1 MAIWEIETPEGAIYE
16 IEGDEEP
23 TEEQIDELI
32 KSLKETPEL
41 PKREEVEPWDPWSGR
56 VFAGAEDRLV
66 EPPAKEIEAIGA
78 DTEPTSPKTFAE
90 FLEESPL
97 TIQTPQEWGQ
107 EVGLKEFA
115 ARQVADRLSGVPED
129 VLEKQRKAFLGPTPL
144 QMITDPAIELLQGAI
159 GLPEA
164 AVGLVDII
172 PGVSG
177 AVGKALELG
186 GYGFQPAKAKEIL
199 HGLKSEE
206 AQAQAA
212 ELEKAEGVGETV
224 KLLLS
229 NPELLRSM
237 SLESLPLM
245 LGPGRVGAGIVSR
258 ALPAIGA
265 RTAALIGGGL
275 GEGAVSAGL
284 AAEQF
289 RQESETGELTGKQ
302 VLLSHATGATTTL
315 IGIFGGKLARRL
327 GIDDIDTLLA
337 GGKSTAETQQNAA
350 RIFLRVIGSA
360 VEEGAFEELPQSIAE
375 QIFSNL
381 ATGQPWD
388 KDVLK
393 QGIAGGMVGSLMGM
407 AGGAYGVARGEG
419 GGMTPEEFVKKIN
432 KRDLAGGNLH
442 LSIPGGMVV
451 DSISDLNAYAKAH
464 DRAVKDAEEA
474 RKKFREAKTEDEL
487 REHGSAAM
495 EHLTAAQ
502 LVKEAIQ
509 YAVNLGGWST
519 EKTKNKNLPKER
531 PLNWKE
537 NPHVAKWLVENAERF
552 GFDKLEDMQDVRD
565 FLLAPREASFPGL
578 TPGPTQGPV
587 PITEPPVE
595 SVKKP
600 AEEKLKFPGL
610 VAPKKATITEP
621 ETATQ
626 RPSHRG
632 VSLSPSEFVQ
642 KLDALDVAGGN
653 NALSIPAGM
662 SAASIADLEE
672 YAKARERAIQRNK
685 EVLEKYSQA
694 KTEEEKS
701 KFDKLLGQ
709 PQIASQMARE
719 AILYAVDWGTWS
731 RAESPPDLQAER
743 PLDWKKN
750 PDVAKW
756 LLDNAERIGID
767 KEPYMPQLRAAVE
780 AQSKKKAKPEGAAP
794 EQIPAPAKGAQF
806 TNVSTPG
813 ADSRAIS
820 GHYAV
825 VEASDAITSTQ
836 PGYDMRLQGRDRSS
850 RASAEQIQEIVSQL
864 KPWELG
870 ESHTSDQGAPFLNPN
885 NNVLSGNGRIM
896 ALRKH
901 YDAGGTQ
908 YKDWLVKNAAKFG
921 LNPDEVAKMQRPI
934 LVRYAT
940 DYGGLSE
947 PDFAARSNARVGAA
961 FTEAEFARSDAML
974 LENNP
979 DMLRLFNP
987 SEEGDIIAASNHSF
1001 LTAFV
1006 NSVIDG
1012 QSLRTREGFNSA
1024 ALSRRVKNA
1033 MLALVLGTER
1043 QNLISTLV
1051 ESSGDMG
1058 MSNLVNGVM
1067 RAASKLIQLRGT
1079 AYDISIPL
1087 GQALDD
1093 FVRIKRSGQKLVD
1106 FLGQRSLFG
1115 DDGRTAMSD
1124 AILISL
1130 TKMKS
1135 IKSAFEALSKYADE
1149 AKKQIEMAQVG
1160 GGLFGEQP
1168 LSAQQIW
1175 GNLSENEPTATQQT
1189 LPPAKPQ
1196 GPSGEPPEPAGTT
1209 PVPEPPDKG
1218 PAPATG
1224 GGEPEKPVQPA
1235 PTGET
1240 KPVAETPPEG
1250 GTPPS
1255 GPPIIDKDA
1264 ADKIRE
1270 RLRERL
1276 RKKGQGTEEVSLES
1290 VSEASGIELEAL
1302 SNLTAEMDVEEGDVA
1317 TQQELEDAILEAL
1330 SSELEMPKPDAA
1342 IFSDAVLIGSYYYQS
1357 GLVNFDEWSAKM
1369 VEDFGEEIKPYL
1381 QSVYETAKQTIE
1393 TPGGLGGD
1401 ISAPGGDGGLPPAK
1415 DRIVS
1420 ARGIQTPRAD
1430 ESILPKGVV
1439 AHLNEHQRQGA
1450 ASNIH
1455 SMIKRGGALNAD
1467 GTGVGKTREALA
1479 VAQYWAEQ
1487 GFKVIYITKNEAI
1500 KPNRKKGTFGGSLY
1514 HDSKAMGIPV
1524 RLAMNAQVKPGEIG
1538 VTTYENTSAVKR
1550 VADAQTVL
1558 IWDESHALKNNSQ
1571 RGRAGD
1577 AANRRAK
1584 AVLFLSATP
1593 ADKPQHIYYL
1603 ERIGIMEGKSSAEQL
1618 RHLGM
1623 TLVDV
1628 QYRDKD
1634 TQQIRTQKV
1643 WMPDQTVSDAER
1655 ARRFTELFDRMT
1667 ESGAMIKREISLKGV
1682 DVGIVNVNLPPEG
1695 HALQDEI
1702 VKFFGAKNG
1711 DIRTLRGPLKAICL
1725 GNMRRQQEPFKVAPT
1740 VLLTQR
1746 ELAQGRQVMIF
1757 VSRVN
1762 ESVVGRNVTV
1772 MTPFGP
1778 QKVRDVLMSSEGTVK
1793 LLRNALKEAGIEDIV
1808 ELHGEADEDAL
1819 VALKKFNDGK
1829 ARVCIAT
1836 IESGGTGI
1844 NADDTVGNRPRT
1856 IVVVTA
1862 PFGATDAVQA
1872 SGRIWRLTTKSKA
1885 RIYFLMAN
1893 TQVDQWNASVLA
1905 SKFRILGAVVSG
1917 QVKKLDISNPDLVTP
1932 DDFGGEGGPTPPTA
1946 PVGEGDMP
1954 KLEWQPY
1961 TTRAG
1966 KQIFAA
1972 PATKEFWTWY
1982 KSAGN
1987 KQAIKDARMWVG
1999 KGADDTWK
2007 VFSMTDPTAQ
2017 KPAAPEAGPAQGE
2030 ASLESAVKPEDI
2042 APNPAVGNGEVE
2054 QFYMGLKKETG
2065 IPDGVKD
2072 PGIEFAPEL
2081 MEASRRLGTLVR
2093 TYSALKPG
2101 VLGRYLPGRASIAL
2115 ADKIEVGDIENL
2127 ATAAHEMGHDIDALL
2142 FPTIWSRPQ
2151 HRWHTQ
2157 ESLAERIG
2165 LPDSRKGQLMS
2176 ELIQVS
2182 VIMRGV
2188 IPPSG
2193 AYNKYRR
2200 RATELIADW
2209 FSMYAFDPELA
2220 KNLAP
2225 LWTEGFERALAGNPD
2240 VQETVQQLH
2249 AGNVIPI
2256 PGSRSPG
2263 AATGSTPADMPGAMP
2278 PREVPTPTREVRAA
2292 VAAEELVKGV
2302 VRLYEAM
2309 VQKARIRSDR
2319 WRKLVPIQQD
2329 RNDVGAF
2336 VEGIGNLEIP
2346 GDTLDKVQRRMTPE
2360 KQKLAKQ
2367 YRLEIEKQRGEINQL
2382 LVSFGDDAE
2391 YLAFLMDY
2399 LPHFYIN
2406 AKTPLGVEAMSKF
2419 MKQSKNAKQR
2429 KLPSLQEAVKLG
2441 LIPVSQDPA
2450 VLAEI
2455 HARINWRVATNRVFL
2470 QSLKNIK
2477 TSAGEDVVVP
2487 ASKNPGGWPVSNNPL
2502 IQRVYAKMGRGAIML
2517 WRGGAAIHPDVW
2529 HAVRQIL
2536 ETPTR
2541 TRLGRIYDAINS
2553 FTRANAFAFSFFH
2566 DITLAMASAGSH
2578 GTLLR
2583 PLRGLVRIFERDPAT
2598 GELRI
2603 FQTARSAGKGLMMV
2617 EDAVF
2622 DAAKHGLKFSWT
2634 DSESYQVVSIGA
2646 LEELAA
2652 RLRHIPVLGKT
2663 TRFASDLQNWRQRK
2677 LWRDTH
2683 DALKLL
2689 AYHDMVSKALSEAPA
2704 GTVSSDVKEMIASL
2718 LNDAFGGQEWQTKF
2732 WLSPQARM
2740 VAARFWLAP
2749 DWTLSTLRS
2758 VPFVSDTFSVTGE
2771 ALQRALGKQ
2780 PPLHRLKEGWKGNMG
2795 RLKFWR
2801 AELTVMA
2808 LATIAAQYAIYLA
2821 FGDDDKDD
2829 KPWPWENEEGQNR
2842 RIDVTPLMRQMPWWD
2857 EKNPSRYYVN
2867 MGKRPEEVLHWVTKF
2882 DQNIQSKLARPI
2894 NEAIRQIVGME
2905 GDFPLAWKRE
2915 HMTFVESIPSR
2926 AKSVASLMVP
2936 YTFSGNQ
2943 FALSLP
2949 YRKGM
2954 SKYKAQHAFES
2965 AYEVIGTPNRFGA
2978 FAKSLAR
2985 GHFTKDMEQVLVD
2998 IADAASRNGVQV
3010 DMVRRQALSEVR
3022 SRHYTA
3028 LFREYQNGDLK
3039 AMEREAE
3046 ALFRLGATIEQIN
3059 ASIKRRE
3066 KSLSR

>member
-1 MAIWEIETPEGAIYE
+1 MAIWEVETPEGAIYE

-32 KSLKETPEL
+32 KSLQETPEKL

-56 VFAGAEDRLV
+56 AFAGSDEMLVPPMTEPGAPPSITEPEIDIKLSPYEQALLDAGGIKHPTGMESGTEFTTALAEA
-66 EPPAKEIEAIGA
+66 AKEEALKTGDWLARSWEATHGWRDPLAGLQTLVDPIARALGSQMAYVGGELWRPIGNLA
-78 DTEPTSPKTFAE
+78 GEQDWESLSKQSPYLMTLPKAVRNIVQTAPQFGAVAL
-90 FLEESPL
+90 LE
-97 TIQTPQEWGQ
+97 
-107 EVGLKEFA
+107 A
-115 ARQVADRLSGVPED
+115 AGVPPQISAPLIFGVTPEGFDVDAAVTVAGIPVAAGVGRGLMVSALERAPIVKVAIED
-129 VLEKQRKAFLGPTPL
+129 VGGATPKL
-144 QMITDPAIELLQGAI
+144 R
-159 GLPEA
+159 
-164 AVGLVDII
+164 
-172 PGVSG
+172 
-177 AVGKALELG
+177 GKVIQNLG
-186 GYGFQPAKAKEIL
+186 GIEI
-199 HGLKSEE
+199 S
-206 AQAQAA
+206 
-212 ELEKAEGVGETV
+212 
-224 KLLLS
+224 S
-229 NPELLRSM
+229 D
-237 SLESLPLM
+237 
-245 LGPGRVGAGIVSR
+245 
-258 ALPAIGA
+258 
-265 RTAALIGGGL
+265 
-275 GEGAVSAGL
+275 
-284 AAEQF
+284 QF
-289 RQESETGELTGKQ
+289 RQFLES
-302 VLLSHATGATTTL
+302 
-315 IGIFGGKLARRL
+315 GGSFAAVN
-327 GIDDIDTLLA
+327 TYLLA
-337 GGKSTAETQQNAA
+337 AHTPEILS
-350 RIFLRVIGSA
+350 LP
-360 VEEGAFEELPQSIAE
+360 EEQRKEALLDTVA
-375 QIFSNL
+375 SNL
-381 ATGQPWD
+381 AISMLTFMQ
-388 KDVLK
+388 
-393 QGIAGGMVGSLMGM
+393 
-407 AGGAYGVARGEG
+407 RGEMSESLQRIG
-419 GGMTPEEFVKKIN
+419 QRIAPEIANFIRDYRTMAQQRASTPESDITPEGKI
-432 KRDLAGGNLH
+432 RL
-442 LSIPGGMVV
+442 
-451 DSISDLNAYAKAH
+451 
-464 DRAVKDAEEA
+464 
-474 RKKFREAKTEDEL
+474 
-487 REHGSAAM
+487 
-495 EHLTAAQ
+495 
-502 LVKEAIQ
+502 
-509 YAVNLGGWST
+509 
-519 EKTKNKNLPKER
+519 
-531 PLNWKE
+531 
-537 NPHVAKWLVENAERF
+537 
-552 GFDKLEDMQDVRD
+552 
-565 FLLAPREASFPGL
+565 PGL
-578 TPGPTQGPV
+578 QAPPRP
-587 PITEPPVE
+587 PITEPKGGP
-595 SVKKP
+595 P
-600 AEEKLKFPGL
+600 ATP
-610 VAPKKATITEP
+610 APPAPRTPLPPAATPTAIPPITEP
-621 ETATQ
+621 VTPTQ
-626 RPSHRG
+626 IPSPTD

-642 KLDALDVAGGN
+642 KIDNLELEGKN
-653 NALSIPAGM
+653 KLSIAAGR
-662 SAASIADLEE
+662 SAKTISDLEE
-672 YAKARERAIQRNK
+672 YLKAQERAVQKQKEAIEKYEAAKTPEEKAKASE
-685 EVLEKYSQA
+685 LFGYY
-694 KTEEEKS
+694 
-701 KFDKLLGQ
+701 
-709 PQIASQMARE
+709 PIASQLAGE
-719 AILYAVDWGTWS
+719 AIKFATNFGEWS
-731 RAESPPDLQAER
+731 IAETPELPEER
-743 PLDWKKN
+743 PLDWRKN

-756 LLDNAERIGID
+756 LVDNQSRLGFT
-767 KEPYMPQLRAAVE
+767 QLEKYFDEVR
-780 AQSKKKAKPEGAAP
+780 QSLASAPKSAISKPTLEIAP
-794 EQIPAPAKGAQF
+794 ERKGAQF

-813 ADSRAIS
+813 VDSRAIS

-850 RASAEQIQEIVSQL
+850 RASAEQIQKIVSEL

-870 ESHTSDQGAPFLNPN
+870 ESFTSDQGAPFLNPN

-901 YDAGGTQ
+901 YDSGGTQ

-921 LNPDEVAKMQRPI
+921 LNTDEVAKMQRPI

-1012 QSLRTREGFNSA
+1012 QSLRTRDGFNSA

-1051 ESSGDMG
+1051 ESSADMG

-1087 GQALDD
+1087 GQALSD
-1093 FVRIKRSGQKLVD
+1093 FVKIKRSGEKLVD
-1106 FLGQRSLFG
+1106 FLGSRSLFG

-1124 AILISL
+1124 AILVSL
-1130 TKMKS
+1130 NKMKS

-1149 AKKQIEMAQVG
+1149 AKKQIEMAKLG

-1175 GNLSENEPTATQQT
+1175 GNLSENEPIATQQT

-1196 GPSGEPPEPAGTT
+1196 GPSGEPPEPTGTT

-1218 PAPATG
+1218 TAPATG

-1290 VSEASGIELEAL
+1290 VSEASGGELEAL
-1302 SNLTAEMDVEEGDVA
+1302 SSLTAEMDVEEGDVA
-1317 TQQELEDAILEAL
+1317 TQKELEDAILEAL

-1342 IFSDAVLIGSYYYQS
+1342 IFSDAVLIGSYYFQS
-1357 GLVNFDEWSAKM
+1357 GIVNFDEWSAKM

-1420 ARGIQTPRAD
+1420 ARGLQTPHAD

-1538 VTTYENTSAVKR
+1538 VTTYENTLAVKR

-1577 AANRRAK
+1577 AANRKAK

-1634 TQQIRTQKV
+1634 TGQIRTQKV
-1643 WMPDQTVSDAER
+1643 WMPDQTISDAER
-1655 ARRFTELFDRMT
+1655 ARRFTALFDRMT

-1695 HALQDEI
+1695 HALQDKI
-1702 VKFFGAKNG
+1702 AIFFGAKNG
-1711 DIRTLRGPLKAICL
+1711 DIRTLKGPLKAICL

-1762 ESVVGRNVTV
+1762 ESEVGRNVTV

-1932 DDFGGEGGPTPPTA
+1932 DDYGGEGGPTPPTA
-1946 PVGEGDMP
+1946 PVGEGGMP

-1961 TTRAG
+1961 TTKAG

-1982 KSAGN
+1982 KSADN

-2017 KPAAPEAGPAQGE
+2017 KPAAPEAWPAQGE

-2042 APNPAVGNGEVE
+2042 APKPVAGNGEVE
-2054 QFYMGLKKETG
+2054 QFYRGLKKDTG

-2072 PGIEFAPEL
+2072 PGVEFAPEL

-2101 VLGRYLPGRASIAL
+2101 VLGRYRRGRAGIAIV
-2115 ADKIEVGDIENL
+2115 DKIEVGDIENL
-2127 ATAAHEMGHDIDALL
+2127 ATVAHEMGHDIDALL
-2142 FPTIWSRPQ
+2142 FPTIWSRPK

-2165 LPDSRKGQLMS
+2165 LPDARKGQLMS

-2209 FSMYAFDPELA
+2209 FSMYVFDPELA
-2220 KNLAP
+2220 RNLAP
-2225 LWTEGFERALAGNPD
+2225 LWTEGFERALAGNPNA
-2240 VQETVQQLH
+2240 QETVQQLH

-2263 AATGSTPADMPGAMP
+2263 AVTGSTPANMPGAMP

-2319 WRKLVPIQQD
+2319 WRKLVPSQQD

-2346 GDTLDKVQRRMTPE
+2346 GDTLDEVQRRMTPE
-2360 KQKLAKQ
+2360 KQQLVKK
-2367 YRLEIEKQRGEINQL
+2367 YRLEIDKQRGEINQL
-2382 LVSFGDDAE
+2382 LVSFGEDAE

-2419 MKQSKNAKQR
+2419 MKTSKNAKQR
-2429 KLPSLQEAVKLG
+2429 KLPSLQEAVELG

-2455 HARINWRVATNRVFL
+2455 HARINWRVATNRSFL

-2541 TRLGRIYDAINS
+2541 TRLGRIYDAVNS

-2598 GELRI
+2598 GELRM

-2622 DAAKHGLKFSWT
+2622 DAAQHGLKFSWT

-2646 LEELAA
+2646 LDELAA
-2652 RLRHIPVLGKT
+2652 RLRHLPVLGKT
-2663 TRFASDLQNWRQRK
+2663 ARFASDLQNWRQRK

-2732 WLSPQARM
+2732 WLSPTARM

-2771 ALQRALGKQ
+2771 ALQRVLGKQ

-2829 KPWPWENEEGQNR
+2829 KPWPWDNEEGQNR
-2842 RIDVTPLMRQMPWWD
+2842 RIDVTPLMRKMPWWD

-2915 HMTFVESIPSR
+2915 HMTFVESVPSR

-3010 DMVRRQALSEVR
+3010 DFVRRQALSEVR
-3022 SRHYTA
+3022 SRHYAA
-3028 LFREYQNGDLK
+3028 LFRAYQNGDQK
-3039 AMEREAE
+3039 AMEREAD

-3059 ASIKRRE
+3059 ASMKRRE
-3066 KSLSR
+3066 KALSR